1 MSEITHVNVSEEH
14 LEDFEDIYESPS
26 DCHRA
31 AAYHFRQAAKQQD
44 LAAQACDNANQD
56 EADLHAFNAYRHQ
69 LNAIQYAEMAVMDV
83 QGEDETEEA
92 DEA

>member
-1 MSEITHVNVSEEH
+1 MSEVNQVSVSEEIT
-14 LEDFEDIYESPS
+14 EEFDDIYESPS

-31 AAYHFRQAAKQQD
+31 AAYHFRQAAKQQE
-44 LAAQACDNANQD
+44 LAAEACDNANQD

-83 QGEDETEEA
+83 QGGDESEE
-92 DEA
+92 E

>member
-1 MSEITHVNVSEEH
+1 MSEITNVNVSEEV

-44 LAAQACDNANQD
+44 LAAQACRYCSKHTNSICF
-56 EADLHAFNAYRHQ
+56 EFFTWSRRKS
-69 LNAIQYAEMAVMDV
+69 
-83 QGEDETEEA
+83 
-92 DEA
+92 

>member
-1 MSEITHVNVSEEH
+1 MSENTTVNVSEE
-14 LEDFEDIYESPS
+14 LIEEFEDIYESPS

-44 LAAQACDNANQD
+44 LAADACDQSNQD

-69 LNAIQYAEMAVMDV
+69 LNAIQYSEMAVMDI
-83 QGEDETEEA
+83 QGSDESEE
-92 DEA
+92 E